1 MCVYSLHFSSMCMTC
16 VTAKTHIG
24 GNCFLTFAFYNRR
37 LYIINNKQQQKY
49 LLTQIIYKAMIH
61 EYTEYKI
68 SKIE

>member
-1 MCVYSLHFSSMCMTC
+1 MSNQCSLNKPFSKNLFKSSLLLLPI
-16 VTAKTHIG
+16 KTV
-24 GNCFLTFAFYNRR
+24 L
-37 LYIINNKQQQKY
+37 LQQQQQKH

>member
-1 MCVYSLHFSSMCMTC
+1 MNLNAYVYQTSICLYHRLGCFFGGFAAVVFSLQQQ
-16 VTAKTHIG
+16 
-24 GNCFLTFAFYNRR
+24 
-37 LYIINNKQQQKY
+37 QQQKY

>member
-1 MCVYSLHFSSMCMTC
+1 MNLNAYVYQTSICLYHRLGCIFGGFAAVVFSLQQQQQ
-16 VTAKTHIG
+16 
-24 GNCFLTFAFYNRR
+24 
-37 LYIINNKQQQKY
+37 QQQKY

>member
-1 MCVYSLHFSSMCMTC
+1 MNLNAYVYQTSICLYHRLGCIFGGFAAVVFSLQQ
-16 VTAKTHIG
+16 
-24 GNCFLTFAFYNRR
+24 
-37 LYIINNKQQQKY
+37 QQQKY

>member
-1 MCVYSLHFSSMCMTC
+1 MMSKLKLPQNHNLSP
-16 VTAKTHIG
+16 
-24 GNCFLTFAFYNRR
+24 LTVIFQK
-37 LYIINNKQQQKY
+37 IQQQQQHF